1 MRHVLLIAGILLMPA
16 AILDTTAAEAAV
28 DCGALDGE
36 VRSALKARDTTRYAA
51 LYDQV
56 TAEPSCDAAYR
67 DQVGRAMARAML
79 TTLSTESPPEVIE
92 EKAARFGRPWQ
103 VLGALGDA
111 YYDRREWA
119 RAVGIYEEALDD
131 MRDEVAN
138 PRPPPE
144 AVERRI
150 YKRAVEARALA
161 PTFVATRQFRGRKT
175 GLADPKF
182 RNFTAEAVP
191 VPVQFETDSA
201 ILTPVGIE
209 AVGDIYAYLSVSAPD
224 YAAIVGHTDPRGSDA
239 YNFDLSYRRAESVAA
254 YLTQLGYAGQIEV
267 FGLGE
272 SDPFIPDD
280 PAKYSVD
287 ERLAFDRRV
296 EYRFSAPPQ

>member
-1 MRHVLLIAGILLMPA
+1 MRHVLAIAGIVMMPA
-16 AILDTTAAEAAV
+16 AFLNTTAAQAAV
-28 DCGALDGE
+28 DCGELDGQ
-36 VRSALKARDTTRYAA
+36 VRSALEAGDTAQYAA
-51 LYDQV
+51 LHDQV

-67 DQVGRAMARAML
+67 DQIGRAMARSML
-79 TTLSTESPPEVIE
+79 TTLSTDSPPEVIE
-92 EKAARFGRPWQ
+92 EKATRFGRPWQ

-111 YYDRREWA
+111 WYDRREWA
-119 RAVGIYEEALDD
+119 SAVAVYEEALDD

-161 PTFVATRQFRGRKT
+161 PTFVATRQFRGKKT
-175 GLADPKF
+175 GLADPNF

-191 VPVQFETDSA
+191 VPVQFETDSEV
-201 ILTPVGIE
+201 LTPIGLE

-224 YAAIVGHTDPRGSDA
+224 YAAIVGHTDPRGSDE

-254 YLTQLGYAGQIEV
+254 HLTELGYTGQIEV

-272 SDPFIPDD
+272 SDPFVPDD
-280 PAKYSVD
+280 PAKYSVE

-296 EYRFSAPPQ
+296 EYRFSAPE